1 MFWKQKS
8 AVLFSESFSKRKR
21 RCDIWYNSF
30 YLLGNFRWGP
40 ETPPSN
46 SKIWIFPDFFLKE
59 EYGTIQNIDCDFAKI
74 INIFIGCV
82 RFPHRNNWC
91 YIGSNL
97 SKTSKFQS
105 WVHFSLSWFRRYVYN
120 YLISCLFKL
129 LSKMPHFNWFSPQA
143 YYYPNLLLLLHLISK
158 SIFFLK
164 IASNFFSDT
173 GLRVHSSSNENDKD
187 HPLLVVVKQEKGI
200 LSWQIPFF
208 IKREDARWILIYC
221 KKTTP

>member
-1 MFWKQKS
+1 MRHFTERFGSWQLLQKPSGNTVWQCFENKNQLFFSVNHYQKS
-8 AVLFSESFSKRKR
+8 KR

-30 YLLGNFRWGP
+30 YLLGNSRWGP

-105 WVHFSLSWFRRYVYN
+105 WVHFSLSWFRRYVYTLSN
-120 YLISCLFKL
+120 QLF
-129 LSKMPHFNWFSPQA
+129 
-143 YYYPNLLLLLHLISK
+143 
-158 SIFFLK
+158 
-164 IASNFFSDT
+164 
-173 GLRVHSSSNENDKD
+173 V
-187 HPLLVVVKQEKGI
+187 
-200 LSWQIPFF
+200 
-208 IKREDARWILIYC
+208 
-221 KKTTP
+221 